1 MIGLLKTSYG
11 FQSKLFECLSV
22 ISEPLL
28 KNADEHPKKYLKPF
42 RRRVRALLIFLK
54 KREIILKH
62 PFLSQFGISST
73 L

>member
-1 MIGLLKTSYG
+1 MIDLLETSYG
-11 FQSKLFECLSV
+11 FPSKLFECLSV

-42 RRRVRALLIFLK
+42 RRRVKALLIFLK
-54 KREIILKH
+54 TREVILKR
-62 PFLSQFGISST
+62 PFLSRFGISST